1 MSEWHLGVMRLFC
14 FDLDPIEPM
23 VCITYIA
30 RTALALKIKLYTAWE
45 ILGICVRFSQSS
57 LFFMIKI
64 IYLISHFR
72 KCILSNGFQ
81 LFLKICFGRHNYHNS
96 SILIHL
102 ILHFRYGDK
111 VPKSIPG
118 RVFSF
123 VWMIIGMVCFSILTG
138 TMAGTLTNPV
148 QKLDTTMFGKTVV
161 KLHVFLIIVN

>member
-64 IYLISHFR
+64 IYLISHSR
-72 KCILSNGFQ
+72 KCILSNRFQ
-81 LFLKICFGRHNYHNS
+81 LFLKICFKRHNYHNS

-102 ILHFRYGDK
+102 IIFQIRRQGSKIY
-111 VPKSIPG
+111 SRS
-118 RVFSF
+118 RVQF
-123 VWMIIGMVCFSILTG
+123 C
-138 TMAGTLTNPV
+138 
-148 QKLDTTMFGKTVV
+148 LDDHWDGLFFYIDWDNGWSPHRSCRKA
-161 KLHVFLIIVN
+161 

>member
-1 MSEWHLGVMRLFC
+1 
-14 FDLDPIEPM
+14 
-23 VCITYIA
+23 
-30 RTALALKIKLYTAWE
+30 
-45 ILGICVRFSQSS
+45 
-57 LFFMIKI
+57 MIKI

-138 TMAGTLTNPV
+138 TMAGVLTDPV
-148 QKLDTTMFGKTVV
+148 EKLDTTMFGKTVV
-161 KLHVFLIIVN
+161 KMLVFLIIVFPYIHICTVE